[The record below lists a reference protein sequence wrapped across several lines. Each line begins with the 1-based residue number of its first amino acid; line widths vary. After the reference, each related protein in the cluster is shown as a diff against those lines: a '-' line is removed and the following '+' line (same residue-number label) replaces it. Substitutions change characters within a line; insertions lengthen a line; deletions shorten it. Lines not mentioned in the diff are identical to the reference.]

1 MKPYFSVIIP
11 LYNKE
16 KHIEQTIQSVL
27 NQSFNEFEIIIVD
40 DGSTDNSLNI
50 VSQFNSSKIK
60 IIKQSNK
67 GAGAARNTGIK
78 HAKADYIALLDGDD
92 CWYSDHLSE
101 LIKQIELFPEAGLYC
116 NNYEV
121 LYSKSNC
128 KKAKFNFHFDKEC
141 VIVKDYFKASI
152 INSVAWTSSVGFS
165 KLKFNSLG
173 GFDSNLK
180 TAQDLDLWIRFAL
193 NHLVS
198 FNPKIT
204 MTYKLF
210 VDNSLSKNEFNLI
223 RYDFI
228 NSYSE
233 EENKNPS
240 LKLYLDINRY
250 AVALRSKINGEI
262 DLYNKL
268 KNEIDFRNLNPKQ
281 KILIGLPVSI
291 LRIFKKIYQILI
303 NRNLYI
309 SSYS

>member
-16 KHIEQTIQSVL
+16 KYIEKTIKSVL
-27 NQSFNEFEIIIVD
+27 NQFFNDFEIIVVD

-50 VSQFNSSKIK
+50 VSQFNSTKIN

-67 GAGAARNTGIK
+67 GVGAARNLGIN
-78 HAKADYIALLDGDD
+78 HANADYIALLDADD
-92 CWYSDHLSE
+92 CWHDNHLTE
-101 LIKQIELFPEAGLYC
+101 MKKQIDLFPQVGLYC

-121 LYSKSNC
+121 LYSKNNC
-128 KKAKFNFHFDKEC
+128 KKARFNFPYEEEC

-152 INSVAWTSSVGFS
+152 INSVAWTSSVGFA
-165 KLKFNSLG
+165 KTKFDGLG
-173 GFDSNLK
+173 GFNESLK

-193 NHLVS
+193 EHPVS

-204 MTYKLF
+204 MTYKLY
-210 VDNSLSKNEFNLI
+210 VESSLSKNEYNLI

-228 NSYSE
+228 NSYPE
-233 EENKNPS
+233 EEKRNPS

-250 AVALRSKINGEI
+250 AVAIRSKINGETDI
-262 DLYNKL
+262 YSKL
-268 KNEIDFRNLNPKQ
+268 KNEIDFNNLNSKQ
-281 KILIGLPVSI
+281 KFLIRLPVFI
-291 LRIFKKIYQILI
+291 LKIFKKIYQFLI

-309 SSYS
+309 SAYS